1 MTCSSPT
8 VTAVHPLDDP
18 VRSSLAG
25 AHAPFARWVGR
36 VARYDPEVSGFVGH
50 PPQLDEQ
57 DWADLAV
64 LLGPGEEVA
73 LRGGPH
79 TPPPGWAVPSTIG
92 LVQFDGTGLE
102 VAPDPDALVLGP
114 ADVPE
119 MLDLVERTRPGPFRV
134 RTLEMGAYLGL
145 RDGGR
150 LIAMAGERLH
160 PRGWTEISAVCT
172 DPDFRGLG
180 LATRLIRAVGHGIRA
195 RGDVPFLHT
204 SAANHSAIRLYDT
217 LGFHLRQRSTLTL
230 VRTPVGS

>member
-1 MTCSSPT
+1 M
-8 VTAVHPLDDP
+8 TAVHPLDDP

-36 VARYDPEVSGFVGH
+36 VARYDPEVSGFVG
-50 PPQLDEQ
+50 
-57 DWADLAV
+57 
-64 LLGPGEEVA
+64 
-73 LRGGPH
+73 
-79 TPPPGWAVPSTIG
+79 
-92 LVQFDGTGLE
+92 GT
-102 VAPDPDALVLGP
+102 
-114 ADVPE
+114 
-119 MLDLVERTRPGPFRV
+119 
-134 RTLEMGAYLGL
+134 YLGL

-204 SAANHSAIRLYDT
+204 SAANHRAIRLYDT